1 MKLGFLFTNP
11 KHHAEMMLPVAAE
24 LRRRG
29 HQVVMVS
36 LAELRGFTTPRGA
49 PDGATD
55 RAPDRA
61 PGGSGGSIDAQE
73 IRAAIPWQL
82 RKSPQVGAEF
92 GADGAGA
99 KGGLRKAAQR
109 AVVAALLPRLAW
121 LLRGVDA
128 VLVPNDAAYPYRDL
142 VDALQLARKPVA
154 LLQEGIR
161 FPLPSEQRAVGGG
174 AVYGGSGAR
183 AVCAWGEGSA
193 EHFRSVAKGG
203 TRVVVTGNPRFDDI
217 DVEAWRAKGR
227 ELMRELRFGD
237 GPFLYMSNPVDDQRF
252 CSTAEKMQLFE
263 RFVERA
269 APELVRRAA
278 PLVVKLH
285 PREDAAAFRKA
296 AEKLPISVHVADGA
310 PLFAWLAVA
319 RGAAVLASTVGLEAL
334 RFGVPLGVLP
344 LPNGHGHVFE
354 YASRG
359 AAVPLQLDA
368 LEAGVAEIFDGAAV
382 RRGAAAALIERHLG
396 APSGAAVR
404 IADTLELI
412 GRK

>member
-1 MKLGFLFTNP
+1 MKLGFLLTNP
-11 KHHAEMMLPVAAE
+11 KHHAEMMVPVAAE

-29 HQVVMVS
+29 HETQMVS
-36 LAELRGFTTPRGA
+36 LAELRGFSTPKGPVGGAVGNGEGGARG
-49 PDGATD
+49 GEM
-55 RAPDRA
+55 
-61 PGGSGGSIDAQE
+61 I
-73 IRAAIPWQL
+73 AAIPWQL

-109 AVVAALLPRLAW
+109 AVLAPLLPRLGW

-128 VLVPNDAAYPYRDL
+128 VMVPNDAAYPYRDL
-142 VDALQLARKPVA
+142 VDALRLWKKPVA

-161 FPLPSEQRAVGGG
+161 FPLPSEGGGGGG
-174 AVYGGSGAR
+174 AVYGGSGLS

-193 EHFRSVAKGG
+193 EHFRKVARGKK
-203 TRVVVTGNPRFDDI
+203 TIVEVTGNPRFDSV
-217 DVEAWRAKGR
+217 DVAAWRGKG
-227 ELMRELRFGD
+227 EALMRELHFGD

-269 APELVRRAA
+269 AEELVRRAA

-285 PREDAAAFRKA
+285 PREDAAAFRRV
-296 AEKLPISVHVADGA
+296 AEKFPIAVHVAEKDA
-310 PLFAWLAVA
+310 LFAWLAVA
-319 RGAAVLASTVGLEAL
+319 RGAVVLASTVGLEAL

-344 LPNGHGHVFE
+344 LPGHGHVFE

-359 AAVPLQLDA
+359 AAVALQMDA
-368 LEAGVAEIFDGAAV
+368 LEAGVAEIFDGANA
-382 RRGAAAALIERHLG
+382 RAEAAQELIERHLG
-396 APSGAAVR
+396 APANAAGRVADVLER
-404 IADTLELI
+404 IAA
-412 GRK
+412 RRP

>member
-29 HQVVMVS
+29 HQPVLVS
-36 LAELRGFTTPRGA
+36 LAELRGFTTPASG
-49 PDGATD
+49 
-55 RAPDRA
+55 
-61 PGGSGGSIDAQE
+61 PGGEALV
-73 IRAAIPWQL
+73 AAIPWQL

-109 AVVAALLPRLAW
+109 AVVAALVPRLAW

-161 FPLPSEQRAVGGG
+161 FPLPSERGAAGG

-193 EHFRSVAKGG
+193 EHFRAVAKAG
-203 TRVVVTGNPRFDDI
+203 TRVVVTGNPRFDGI
-217 DVEAWRAKGR
+217 DVERWRGEGQR
-227 ELMRELRFGD
+227 LMRELHFGD
-237 GPFLYMSNPVDDQRF
+237 GPFLYMSNPVDDQGF
-252 CSTAEKMQLFE
+252 CSTAEKLQLFE

-285 PREDAAAFRKA
+285 PREDAEAFRRA
-296 AEKLPISVHVADGA
+296 AKKLPISVHVADGA

-319 RGAAVLASTVGLEAL
+319 RGAVVLASTVGLEAL

-359 AAVPLQLDA
+359 AAVGLQLEA
-368 LEAGVAEIFDGAAV
+368 LEEGVAAIFDGAAE
-382 RRGAAAALIERHLG
+382 RGAEASALIERHLG

-404 IADTLELI
+404 IADTLEQL
-412 GRK
+412 GRG

>member
-1 MKLGFLFTNP
+1 MKLGFLLTNP

-29 HQVVMVS
+29 HQTQLVS
-36 LAELRGFTTPRGA
+36 LAELRGFTTPKAEDLGDAVAGGA
-49 PDGATD
+49 M
-55 RAPDRA
+55 
-61 PGGSGGSIDAQE
+61 I
-73 IRAAIPWQL
+73 AAIPWQL

-109 AVVAALLPRLAW
+109 AVLAPLLPRLGW

-142 VDALQLARKPVA
+142 VDALRIWRKPVA

-161 FPLPSEQRAVGGG
+161 FPLPSEGGGAGGG
-174 AVYGGSGAR
+174 AVYGGSGLS

-193 EHFRSVAKGG
+193 EHFRKVARGKK
-203 TRVVVTGNPRFDDI
+203 TTVEVTGNPRFDSV
-217 DVEAWRAKGR
+217 DVAAWRAKG
-227 ELMRELRFGD
+227 EALMRELHFGD

-263 RFVERA
+263 RFVERTA
-269 APELVRRAA
+269 EELVRRAA

-285 PREDAAAFRKA
+285 PREDAAAFRRV
-296 AEKLPISVHVADGA
+296 AEKFPIAVHVAEKDA
-310 PLFAWLAVA
+310 LFAWLAVA
-319 RGAAVLASTVGLEAL
+319 RGAVVLASTVGLEAL

-344 LPNGHGHVFE
+344 LPGHGHVFE

-359 AAVPLQLDA
+359 AAVAMQMDA
-368 LEAGVAEIFDGAAV
+368 LEAGVAEIFDGANA
-382 RRGAAAALIERHLG
+382 RAAAAQELIERHLG
-396 APSGAAVR
+396 EPSNAAGRVADVLER
-404 IADTLELI
+404 IAA
-412 GRK
+412 RRP

>member
-1 MKLGFLFTNP
+1 MKLGFLLTNP

-29 HQVVMVS
+29 HETQIVS
-36 LAELRGFTTPRGA
+36 LAELRGFSTPKT
-49 PDGATD
+49 PEHEH
-55 RAPDRA
+55 
-61 PGGSGGSIDAQE
+61 GGEMI
-73 IRAAIPWQL
+73 AAIPWQL

-109 AVVAALLPRLAW
+109 AVLAPLLPRLGW

-142 VDALQLARKPVA
+142 VDALRLWRKPVA

-161 FPLPSEQRAVGGG
+161 FPLPGEQQVG
-174 AVYGGSGAR
+174 AVYGGSGLA

-193 EHFRSVAKGG
+193 EHFRNVARAARGPRG
-203 TRVVVTGNPRFDDI
+203 AQTAVEVTGNPRFDSV
-217 DVEAWRAKGR
+217 DVAAWRAQG
-227 ELMRELRFGD
+227 EALMRALHFGD

-269 APELVRRAA
+269 AEELVRRAA

-285 PREDAAAFRKA
+285 PREDAAAFRRV
-296 AEKLPISVHVADGA
+296 AEKLPIAVHVAEKDA
-310 PLFAWLAVA
+310 LFAWLAVA
-319 RGAAVLASTVGLEAL
+319 RGAVVLASTVGLEAL
-334 RFGVPLGVLP
+334 RFEVPLGVLP
-344 LPNGHGHVFE
+344 LPGHGHVFE

-359 AAVPLQLDA
+359 AAVALQMDA
-368 LEAGVAEIFDGAAV
+368 LEAGVAEIFDGASA
-382 RRGAAAALIERHLG
+382 RAEAAKELIERHLG
-396 APSGAAVR
+396 APANAAGKVADVLER
-404 IADTLELI
+404 IAA
-412 GRK
+412 RRP

>member
-1 MKLGFLFTNP
+1 MKLGFLLTNP
-11 KHHAEMMLPVAAE
+11 KHHAEMTTPVAAE

-29 HQVVMVS
+29 HRTVMVS
-36 LAELRGFTTPRGA
+36 LAELRGFETPEG
-49 PDGATD
+49 
-55 RAPDRA
+55 
-61 PGGSGGSIDAQE
+61 E
-73 IRAAIPWQL
+73 LVAAIPWQV

-92 GADGAGA
+92 GADGSGA
-99 KGGLRKAAQR
+99 KGGMRKVAQR

-128 VLVPNDAAYPYRDL
+128 VMVPNDAAYPYRDL
-142 VDALQLARKPVA
+142 VNALRAWKKPVA

-161 FPLPSEQRAVGGG
+161 FPLPSEGSGGGG
-174 AVYGGSGAR
+174 AVYGGSGVRVA
-183 AVCAWGEGSA
+183 CAWGEGSA
-193 EHFRSVAKGG
+193 EHFRGVAIKG
-203 TRVVVTGNPRFDDI
+203 TRVEVTGNPRFDGI
-217 DVEAWRAKGR
+217 ELAAWKAKGQA
-227 ELMRELRFGD
+227 LMRELRFGD

-252 CSTAEKMQLFE
+252 CTTAEKLQLFE

-285 PREDAAAFRKA
+285 PREDAAAFRKI
-296 AEKLPISVHVADGA
+296 AERMPIAVHVAEGA

-344 LPNGHGHVFE
+344 LPGHGHVFE

-359 AAVPLQLDA
+359 AAAPLAMDA
-368 LEAGVAEIFDGAAV
+368 LETGVAEIFDGA
-382 RRGAAAALIERHLG
+382 GARAEAANALIERHLG

-404 IADTLELI
+404 VADVMEQL
-412 GRK
+412 GRSRAAS

>member
-1 MKLGFLFTNP
+1 MKLGFLLSNP
-11 KHHAEMMLPVAAE
+11 KHHAEMMQPVAEE

-29 HQVVMVS
+29 HETVMVS
-36 LAELRGFTTPRGA
+36 LAELRGFETPKG
-49 PDGATD
+49 
-55 RAPDRA
+55 
-61 PGGSGGSIDAQE
+61 E
-73 IRAAIPWQL
+73 LVAAIPWQV

-92 GADGAGA
+92 GADGSGA
-99 KGGLRKAAQR
+99 KGGVRKAAQR

-121 LLRGVDA
+121 LLRGADA
-128 VLVPNDAAYPYRDL
+128 VMVPNDAAYPYRDL
-142 VDALQLARKPVA
+142 VNALHLRKKPVA

-161 FPLPSEQRAVGGG
+161 FPLPSEGSGGDG
-174 AVYGGSGAR
+174 AVYGGSGAA

-193 EHFRSVAKGG
+193 EHFRGVAMAS
-203 TRVVVTGNPRFDDI
+203 TRVEVTGNPRFDGI
-217 DVEAWRAKGR
+217 EAAAWRAKGQA
-227 ELMRELRFGD
+227 LMRELRFGD

-252 CSTAEKMQLFE
+252 CTTAEKLQLFE

-285 PREDAAAFRKA
+285 PREDAAAFKKI
-296 AEKLPISVHVADGA
+296 AERMPISVHVAEGA

-319 RGAAVLASTVGLEAL
+319 RGAVVLASTVGLEAL

-344 LPNGHGHVFE
+344 LPGHGHVFE

-359 AAVPLQLDA
+359 AAVPLTMDA

-382 RRGAAAALIERHLG
+382 RLGAANALIERHMG

-404 IADTLELI
+404 VADVMEQL
-412 GRK
+412 GRSRAAS